1 MQRAFPLFASLSLFS
16 SILSSQSLLLV
27 RADIDERLA
36 AKYFEDAQKICRA
49 DDQKLWDIDFCRHT
63 LFIDPDDRSVL
74 GYDLRRD
81 GPVDPD
87 KFTRGFWPDD
97 RPISNTTRYWKRR
110 QWATIVWPPR
120 GDTVRR
126 NALILHEN
134 FHGIQG
140 ILPFRVGRPLNTN
153 HLDDLPGRMS
163 LRMEVGILAKAIV
176 EDDAPRRKQL
186 AELAYQIRSKR
197 LAGDERAV
205 RAERYWQ
212 LYEGIPEYTGHKL
225 TKSDEAF
232 RMFIAGRMPDLIAR
246 ETYAHDFAYFTT
258 PAWGILLDRDHP
270 DWREDFS
277 GRDDLADTYAEAM
290 NLNRRALT
298 DDEFAYLAE
307 PYGYQKAMEFE
318 TARQASLDTER
329 AEYRARFVNGKVLV
343 LTASGFRMDPS
354 TMISLG
360 NDGRVFQEMEI
371 SDDWGSLHATGG
383 AMMGP
388 RPPWIYVEA
397 VEEDGNLLLK
407 NNKWKLELNPG
418 WRIIEHERGYTVS
431 R

>member
-1 MQRAFPLFASLSLFS
+1 
-16 SILSSQSLLLV
+16 
-27 RADIDERLA
+27 
-36 AKYFEDAQKICRA
+36 
-49 DDQKLWDIDFCRHT
+49 
-63 LFIDPDDRSVL
+63 
-74 GYDLRRD
+74 
-81 GPVDPD
+81 
-87 KFTRGFWPDD
+87 
-97 RPISNTTRYWKRR
+97 
-110 QWATIVWPPR
+110 
-120 GDTVRR
+120 
-126 NALILHEN
+126 
-134 FHGIQG
+134 
-140 ILPFRVGRPLNTN
+140 
-153 HLDDLPGRMS
+153 
-163 LRMEVGILAKAIV
+163 
-176 EDDAPRRKQL
+176 
-186 AELAYQIRSKR
+186 
-197 LAGDERAV
+197 
-205 RAERYWQ
+205 
-212 LYEGIPEYTGHKL
+212 
-225 TKSDEAF
+225 
-232 RMFIAGRMPDLIAR
+232 MFIAGRMPDLIAR

>member
-1 MQRAFPLFASLSLFS
+1 MQRALF
-16 SILSSQSLLLV
+16 LLV
-27 RADIDERLA
+27 SLCLFHSVSTGSYADIDEAMA
-36 AKYFEDAQKICRA
+36 ARYFADAQKVCRA
-49 DDQKLWDIDFCRHT
+49 DNQALWDIDFCRYT
-63 LFIDPDDRSVL
+63 LFIDPNDRSVL

-81 GPVDPD
+81 GQIDPS
-87 KFTRGFWPDD
+87 KFTRGYWPDD
-97 RPISNTTRYWKRR
+97 RPISDTTRFWKGR

-120 GDTVRR
+120 SDSARR

-134 FHGIQG
+134 FHAIQG

-163 LRMEVGILAKAIV
+163 LRMEVAVLAKAVV
-176 EDDAPRRKQL
+176 EKDARARREL
-186 AELAYQIRSKR
+186 AKLAYQIRSKR
-197 LAGDERAV
+197 LVGDERAV

-225 TKSDEAF
+225 TKSDSEFAA
-232 RMFIAGRMPDLIAR
+232 FIANRMPDLVAR

-258 PAWGILLDRDHP
+258 PAWAILLDKEFP
-270 DWREDFS
+270 NWRNNFS
-277 GRDDLADTYAEAM
+277 GQYDLADTYAKASHLDESVLSDANFEA
-290 NLNRRALT
+290 AT
-298 DDEFAYLAE
+298 TPF
-307 PYGYQKAMEFE
+307 GYYASFEFE
-318 TARQASLDTER
+318 SKRQRTLDNER
-329 AEYRARFVNGKVLV
+329 AQYRARFVDGKVLV

-354 TMISLG
+354 SVVSLG
-360 NDGRVFQEMEI
+360 TDGRVFQEMEI

-397 VEEDGNLLLK
+397 VEENGELVI
-407 NNKWKLELNPG
+407 NNDKWTLELNPG
-418 WRIIEHERGYTVS
+418 WHIVEHERGYALE